1 MSAIIF
7 HLTKKVKTGFMNKAI
22 NKRILVPAIVFSILF
37 SLSFV
42 IGSAMQ
48 HTNTITALILP
59 KAFLNFVLIFT
70 VCLVA
75 SYLIFVFVFSHPIGK
90 DSCVKIRYF
99 PVLLIL
105 LLCWLPCFLSYY
117 PGIASYDIYEQTEQA
132 IGISQY
138 SLRQPPLH
146 TFLWQLCLKI
156 QEFSGIEALLLL
168 STISNVFLAASLAKL
183 TVSIYE
189 RFNSTLF
196 AVVSLI
202 FFALVPNVQIM
213 AEVAAKDSFLAA
225 SIALLFSEIITK
237 KRKPVLCIYGLLC
250 CLLRNNFIYAYV
262 LSAFV
267 FILLNIKQV
276 KGISYFIVSFA
287 ITVLLYF
294 LINNFLYPKLNIQDV
309 GSREALC
316 VPMQQIAYT
325 VIKEDDNLSEEEKE
339 QIDIYMPYSSIEELY
354 NPRLADPI
362 KTAFEVKSYQ
372 AKDFIKLWVTLFA
385 KYPIDYIDAFLTLN
399 LPYWYP
405 ASDTIDCFSQR
416 EYIET
421 GIDGCGSLHQV
432 TRESK
437 IPFLYSNYY
446 EKAAD
451 YSLFRNI
458 PIIERIFSISIP
470 LWLILF
476 CLFLKSVFPDKDSVL
491 ILLISLLFIITF
503 LAGPVSNFRYVFP
516 IFCLYPLYICLMFYK
531 ESPKTNE
538 E

>member
-1 MSAIIF
+1 MSVMLL
-7 HLTKKVKTGFMNKAI
+7 HLIKKVKTGFMNKEI
-22 NKRILVPAIVFSILF
+22 NKIILVPSIVFSFLF

-48 HTNTITALILP
+48 YTNTITALFFP
-59 KAFLNFVLIFT
+59 KAILDFALIFIAS
-70 VCLVA
+70 LIA
-75 SYLIFVFVFSHPIGK
+75 SYFLFQFICSHPIDNDDRINIK
-90 DSCVKIRYF
+90 YL

-132 IGISQY
+132 VGITQY

-146 TFLWQLCLKI
+146 TFLWQLCLKL
-156 QEFSGIEALLLL
+156 QECTGIEALLYL
-168 STISNVFLAASLAKL
+168 SAFSNVFLAASLAKL
-183 TVSIYE
+183 TVSLFE
-189 RFNSTLF
+189 RFKSTLF
-196 AVVSLI
+196 AVSSLI

-213 AEVAAKDSFLAA
+213 AEVAAKDSFLTA
-225 SIALLFSEIITK
+225 SMAFLFSEIITK
-237 KRKPVLCIYGLLC
+237 KRKPILCLYGLLC

-262 LSAFV
+262 LSAFI
-267 FILLNIKQV
+267 FILFNIKQV
-276 KGISYFIVSFA
+276 KSISFFIVSFA

-294 LINNFLYPKLNIQDV
+294 LINNFLYPKLNIQNV

-325 VIKEDDNLSEEEKE
+325 VIKEDDNLSEEEKK
-339 QIDIYMPYSSIEELY
+339 QIDLYMPYSSIEELY

-372 AKDFIKLWVTLFA
+372 AKDFIKLWASLFV

-421 GIDGCGSLHQV
+421 GIDGCGYLHPV

-437 IPFLYSNYY
+437 MPFLYSNYY

-451 YSLFRNI
+451 YSLFKNI
-458 PIIERIFSISIP
+458 PIIERIFSISVP

-476 CLFLKSVFPDKDSVL
+476 CLFVKL
-491 ILLISLLFIITF
+491 ILPDNDSLLICLISLLFIITF
-503 LAGPVSNFRYVFP
+503 LAGPVSNFRYIFP
-516 IFCLYPLYICLMFYK
+516 VFCLYPLYICLMFYK
-531 ESPKTNE
+531 DKINTNE